1 MELQFLTPTLVWEGF
16 NPKKDPLETST
27 VFSTEK
33 DNIVSTGTYFTSEAC
48 SDGKLRAFIN
58 VNYDKRWIDPR
69 PAVLVLSSPSYL
81 ENATSLVSDFI
92 STGCV
97 VCVLDF
103 NGSFKGDYTTVFPES
118 LATSQYPE

>member
-48 SDGKLRAFIN
+48 SDGKLRAFTAAAGHP
-58 VNYDKRWIDPR
+58 RQDP
-69 PAVLVLSSPSYL
+69 AFHL
-81 ENATSLVSDFI
+81 AGG
-92 STGCV
+92 TGCGLLERH
-97 VCVLDF
+97 CSRQLHC
-103 NGSFKGDYTTVFPES
+103 ES
-118 LATSQYPE
+118 GTGWRDD